1 MNPKNYD
8 PQMHTA
14 EHILNSV
21 MSKNYTGARS
31 FSNHIEKKKSK
42 CDYHFDR
49 NLTDEETENITKSV
63 NEVIKKELDITES
76 YIPRSEAEKHF
87 SLSNLPDEAGEELR
101 IIKVGDFDTCL
112 CSGPHVNNT
121 REIGEFVFGSS
132 SFEEGVL
139 RIRFNL
145 KRPD

>member
-1 MNPKNYD
+1 
-8 PQMHTA
+8 MHTA

>member
-21 MSKNYTGARS
+21 MSKNFTGARS

-49 NLTDEETENITKSV
+49 ELTSDEVEKITSSV
-63 NEVIKKELDITES
+63 NRAIQMELDITEKLIS
-76 YIPRSEAEKHF
+76 RSEAETKYN
-87 SLSNLPDEAGEELR
+87 LKNLPEEAADEIR
-101 IIKVGDFDTCL
+101 IIKVGDFDACP

-132 SFEEGVL
+132 SFEDGVL
-139 RIRFNL
+139 RVRFKL
-145 KRPD
+145 KRPA